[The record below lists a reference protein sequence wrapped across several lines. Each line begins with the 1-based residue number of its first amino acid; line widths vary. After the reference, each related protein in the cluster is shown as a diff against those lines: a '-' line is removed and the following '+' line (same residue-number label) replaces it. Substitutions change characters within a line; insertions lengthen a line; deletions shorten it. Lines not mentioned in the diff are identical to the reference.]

1 MPERFSWLF
10 VASMFLIVAPCST
23 AQSSQAPLPSVIEG
37 CYTGAN
43 VSPSLPKDCILW
55 YRDGDSYTNAR
66 SDFSAGVKNIV
77 TMEHF
82 DSHSFAFNA
91 TTEPDVKVSRHYAG
105 TISGD
110 RFEGKIVQTISSA
123 AKPISADYTWSGWVF
138 YPPPPSARSREYAF
152 VVCDDQAS
160 FINIGDYSVTT
171 IDLKLGEFYIPKSIA
186 VSPDGTKAYMSTG
199 GQTPTWYPAK
209 LVTLDAIAGKVAQ
222 TLSLAKSP
230 VPSGFVALAMAGD
243 GVTLYGSGV
252 DLKQTTTLI
261 VAMDATSGATLAS
274 IPYISGNSGPHNV
287 NLVMAGT
294 RLALSDGTVPNI
306 PAPKG
311 GPAVFGND
319 GQGLSAFADGQ
330 TLCSGGKLLSIGT
343 AQPSAQK
350 PCSANLPPPTPQ
362 TRPRGVSIFLGAIQ
376 FADDRFTP
384 LTATT
389 PDGKAVFKLEKLP
402 EGQGIYVREADS
414 GLVTSV
420 IPTCKQ
426 PTLLGM
432 PPITR

>member
-1 MPERFSWLF
+1 MPARFSWLIGTF
-10 VASMFLIVAPCST
+10 ISLNAAALLSAQAPQT
-23 AQSSQAPLPSVIEG
+23 PLPSVIEG
-37 CYTGAN
+37 CYTGTN
-43 VSPSLPKDCILW
+43 VSPSIPKDCILW
-55 YRDGDSYTNAR
+55 YRDGDSYANAR
-66 SDFSAGVKNIV
+66 SDFSSGVKSIV
-77 TMEHF
+77 KLEHF
-82 DSHSFAFNA
+82 DSHSFAFSM
-91 TTEPDVKVSRHYAG
+91 TTEPDTKISRHYAG
-105 TISGD
+105 TISGN
-110 RFEGKIVQTISSA
+110 RFEGKIVQTISSP
-123 AKPISADYTWSGWVF
+123 AKPVSADYTWSGWVF
-138 YPPPPSARSREYAF
+138 YPPPPSARSSEYAF
-152 VVCDDQAS
+152 VLCDDQAS

-171 IDLKLGEFYIPKSIA
+171 IDLKLGNFYTPKSIT
-186 VSPDGTKAYMSTG
+186 VSPDGTKAYLSTG

-209 LVTLDAIAGKVAQ
+209 LVTLDATAGKVAQ

-230 VPSGFVALAMAGD
+230 VPSGFVSLAMAGD

-261 VAMDATSGATLAS
+261 VAMDAASGATLAS
-274 IPYISGNSGPHNV
+274 APYVSRNPGLHNV
-287 NLVMAGT
+287 NLVMSGT
-294 RLALSDGTVPNI
+294 KVALSDGSVADI
-306 PAPKG
+306 VSPKG

-343 AQPSAQK
+343 TQPPAQK
-350 PCSANLPPPTPQ
+350 PCSANLPPLPT
-362 TRPRGVSIFLGAIQ
+362 RSGAVSILLGPIQ

-402 EGQGIYVREADS
+402 EGQGIYVREADT

-420 IPTCKQ
+420 VSTCKQ

-432 PPITR
+432 PPMTR